1 MKKILLATILTGL
14 LLAFTACGS
23 QESPVIPEVTGT
35 AIENTQ
41 ESVQENAEAETAS
54 QQETQ
59 TETVATGKVEITTEN
74 FEGSSDPENAERK
87 YTYTYQVP
95 TITIEGNEEAQDKIQ
110 KDLGD
115 YVEMF
120 LDSVNNSEFGTVYEG
135 EMSGM
140 TSYQDLTFRVIRA
153 DDKVISVVWGNEGYD
168 QGTHGWYIQD
178 YGNYYTQTGGKITFD
193 SLGSGF
199 RDKALELVTKKA
211 AEMQATDDCFYPD
224 YEKSIKMVVLDGTE
238 DMDAIYQ
245 EIYGADIAGTG
256 NGPASPT
263 FSITEDGFVFES
275 GQYVLQP
282 YAAGIVDFEIPASD
296 FGEALTADIF

>member
-1 MKKILLATILTGL
+1 MATILTGL

-41 ESVQENAEAETAS
+41 ESAQENAEAETAS

-110 KDLGD
+110 KDLSD

-168 QGTHGWYIQD
+168 QGAHGWYIQD
-178 YGNYYTQTGGKITFD
+178 YRNYYTQTGEKITFD

-263 FSITEDGFVFES
+263 FGITEDGFVFES

>member
-1 MKKILLATILTGL
+1 MATILTGL

-23 QESPVIPEVTGT
+23 QESPVIPEVTGSS
-35 AIENTQ
+35 IENTQ
-41 ESVQENAEAETAS
+41 ESAQENAVTETAS

-59 TETVATGKVEITTEN
+59 TETVTIGKVEITTED

-95 TITIEGNEEAQDKIQ
+95 TIAIEGNEEAQDKIQ
-110 KDLGD
+110 KDLSD

-168 QGTHGWYIQD
+168 QGAHGWYIQD
-178 YGNYYTQTGGKITFD
+178 YRNYYTQTGEKITFD
-193 SLGSGF
+193 SLGSEF

>member
-14 LLAFTACGS
+14 LLAFTACGRR
-23 QESPVIPEVTGT
+23 ESPVIPEVTGT

-41 ESVQENAEAETAS
+41 ESAQENAEAETAS

-59 TETVATGKVEITTEN
+59 TETVTTGKVEITTED
-74 FEGSSDPENAERK
+74 FEGSSDPEKAERK

-95 TITIEGNEEAQDKIQ
+95 TIAIEGNEEAQDKIQ
-110 KDLGD
+110 KDLSD

-168 QGTHGWYIQD
+168 QGAHGWYIQD
-178 YGNYYTQTGGKITFD
+178 YRNYYTQTGEKITFD

-238 DMDAIYQ
+238 DLDAIYQ

-263 FSITEDGFVFES
+263 FGITGDGFVFES